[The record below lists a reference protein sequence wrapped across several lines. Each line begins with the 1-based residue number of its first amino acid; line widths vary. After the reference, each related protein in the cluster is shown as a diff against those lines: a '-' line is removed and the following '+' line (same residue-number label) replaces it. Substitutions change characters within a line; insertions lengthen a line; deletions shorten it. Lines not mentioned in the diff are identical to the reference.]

1 MKTLAHSAAVPA
13 VLLGMLLGSAG
24 AAPPPPDSNGER
36 PWTTPPAGQLA
47 KIEAAVPTAAPAAAK
62 QPRRLLV
69 FYRTDGFAHE
79 SIPHWNHLVKAMGEK
94 TGAYTAIL
102 SQNYDDLMPD
112 RLAGFD
118 AVFFNNTC
126 RMKTPEPVKTALLA
140 YVRRGKGFVG
150 NHGAGDNW
158 HDWPEGL
165 EMLGGQFASHPFYQA
180 QLKVDD
186 PDSPITKAFA
196 GQSFPFA
203 DELYAF
209 RNGVD
214 RSKLRVLVSID
225 YQNSPGVMATCE
237 RARAAN
243 NLGSVNDAN
252 DYPISWVRRF
262 GDGRLFY
269 CSLGHKPEVTMN
281 PTIAAFYLAGIQYAF
296 GDLAADDA
304 PMKASP

>member
-1 MKTLAHSAAVPA
+1 MPIPYASVPA
-13 VLLGMLLGSAG
+13 VLLGLLIGSAL
-24 AAPPPPDSNGER
+24 AAPPPPDANGER
-36 PWTTPPAGQLA
+36 PWAALPMEQLE
-47 KIEAAVPTAAPAAAK
+47 KIEAAMPLVAPVAAK
-62 QPRRLLV
+62 QQRQLLV
-69 FYRTDGFAHE
+69 FYRTDGYAHE
-79 SIPHWNHLVKAMGEK
+79 SIPYWNHLIKAMGEK
-94 TGAYTAIL
+94 TGAYTATL
-102 SQNYDDLMPD
+102 SQKYDDLMPE
-112 RLAGFD
+112 RLARFD

-126 RMKTPEPVKTALLA
+126 RMKTPEPVKTAILA
-140 YVRRGKGFVG
+140 YVHGGKGFVG

-158 HDWPEGL
+158 HDWPAGL
-165 EMLGGQFASHPFYQA
+165 DMLGGQFASHPFDRA

-186 PDSPITKAFA
+186 PDNPITKVFV

-214 RSKLRVLVSID
+214 RSKLRVLISID
-225 YQNSPGVMATCE
+225 YPNSPGVMAACE
-237 RARAAN
+237 RARATS
-243 NLGSVNDAN
+243 NLWSVNAAN

-281 PTIAAFYLAGIQYAF
+281 PTIAAFYLAGIQYAL

-304 PMKASP
+304 PTKPAP